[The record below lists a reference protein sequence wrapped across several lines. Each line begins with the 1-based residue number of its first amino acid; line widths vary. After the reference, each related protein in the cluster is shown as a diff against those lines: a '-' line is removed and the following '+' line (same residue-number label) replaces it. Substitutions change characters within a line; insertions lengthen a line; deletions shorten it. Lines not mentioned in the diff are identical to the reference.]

1 MTRRPKRRF
10 HSRFHSLFRFVAKC
24 YGGPGDALDCDQQAF
39 HDVGFTVPIGP
50 ATILLIAGFIA
61 GGCLDPAGAAPVLQ
75 EQRVSDTATASSAD
89 RSVRADPADRA
100 TSDTGA
106 RVDVVPESR
115 SDQRVEG
122 VPATAYEVLAAI
134 QQNRGK
140 PPPGY
145 VGGRT
150 FMNRERR
157 LTSGRYREYDIHP
170 LVPGR
175 NRGAE
180 RIVVD
185 QRSGKAYYTGDHYR
199 TFIPMN

>member
-1 MTRRPKRRF
+1 MMPIA
-10 HSRFHSLFRFVAKC
+10 LF
-24 YGGPGDALDCDQQAF
+24 GSALA
-39 HDVGFTVPIGP
+39 
-50 ATILLIAGFIA
+50 AILLIAGLIA
-61 GGCLDPAGAAPVLQ
+61 GGRVDPAGAAPVLQ
-75 EQRVSDTATASSAD
+75 EERVSADQSARGDLAGPTEHAEATDHAAD
-89 RSVRADPADRA
+89 L
-100 TSDTGA
+100 
-106 RVDVVPESR
+106 R

-134 QQNRGK
+134 QRNRGK

-157 LTSGRYREYDIHP
+157 LPSGRYREYDIHP

-185 QRSGKAYYTGDHYR
+185 QRSGKAYYTSDHYR

>member
-1 MTRRPKRRF
+1 
-10 HSRFHSLFRFVAKC
+10 V
-24 YGGPGDALDCDQQAF
+24 
-39 HDVGFTVPIGP
+39 
-50 ATILLIAGFIA
+50 ILLIVGWY
-61 GGCLDPAGAAPVLQ
+61 GDHAGADPVLL
-75 EQRVSDTATASSAD
+75 EQQASVEPAASSND
-89 RSVRADPADRA
+89 R
-100 TSDTGA
+100 
-106 RVDVVPESR
+106 
-115 SDQRVEG
+115 RVEG
-122 VPATAYEVLAAI
+122 VPVTAYEVLAAI

-140 PPPGY
+140 PLPGY

-157 LTSGRYREYDIHP
+157 LPSGRYREYDIHP

-199 TFIPMN
+199 TFIPMH

>member
-1 MTRRPKRRF
+1 MTPAVL
-10 HSRFHSLFRFVAKC
+10 SRSVLVA
-24 YGGPGDALDCDQQAF
+24 
-39 HDVGFTVPIGP
+39 
-50 ATILLIAGFIA
+50 ILLIAGFIA
-61 GGCLDPAGAAPVLQ
+61 GGCRDPAGAAPVLQ
-75 EQRVSDTATASSAD
+75 EQWVSDLAAASSAD
-89 RSVRADPADRA
+89 RSVRSDPADRA
-100 TSDTGA
+100 ERADLGA
-106 RVDVVPESR
+106 GHAADPGR
-115 SDQRVEG
+115 DQRVEG
-122 VPATAYEVLAAI
+122 VPAKAYEVLATI
-134 QQNRGK
+134 QQNGGK

-157 LTSGRYREYDIHP
+157 LPSGRYREYDIHP
-170 LVPGR
+170 PVPGK

>member
-1 MTRRPKRRF
+1 MT
-10 HSRFHSLFRFVAKC
+10 STSLFRSVLA
-24 YGGPGDALDCDQQAF
+24 
-39 HDVGFTVPIGP
+39 V
-50 ATILLIAGFIA
+50 ILLIVGWY
-61 GGCLDPAGAAPVLQ
+61 GDLAGAGPVLP
-75 EQRVSDTATASSAD
+75 EPPTSIEAAASSHD
-89 RSVRADPADRA
+89 R
-100 TSDTGA
+100 
-106 RVDVVPESR
+106 
-115 SDQRVEG
+115 RVEG
-122 VPATAYEVLAAI
+122 VPETAYEVLAVI

-157 LTSGRYREYDIHP
+157 LPSGRYREYDVHP
-170 LVPGR
+170 FVPGR

-199 TFIPMN
+199 TFIPMH

>member
-1 MTRRPKRRF
+1 MMVRSVLTAI
-10 HSRFHSLFRFVAKC
+10 V
-24 YGGPGDALDCDQQAF
+24 
-39 HDVGFTVPIGP
+39 
-50 ATILLIAGFIA
+50 LISGW
-61 GGCLDPAGAAPVLQ
+61 CLDWASAESVLQ
-75 EQRVSDTATASSAD
+75 EQRSSVSPAASSAD
-89 RSVRADPADRA
+89 RSVHPDLADRA
-100 TSDTGA
+100 GRSERSDLGA
-106 RVDVVPESR
+106 DHAADPR
-115 SDQRVEG
+115 SDQHVEG

-157 LTSGRYREYDIHP
+157 LPSGRYREYDIHP

-175 NRGAE
+175 NREAE

-185 QRSGKAYYTGDHYR
+185 QHNGKAYYTGDHYR
-199 TFIPMN
+199 FFIPMN